1 MLWADFKNVMLS
13 WKGWMVLLMYFFYF
27 LLSSYMMSLNKE
39 AELDW
44 VLIQRQRPAVTTYHN
59 RKESGLLV
67 REPLN
72 ETCLP

>member
-1 MLWADFKNVMLS
+1 MH
-13 WKGWMVLLMYFFYF
+13 FFYL
-27 LLSSYMMSLNKE
+27 LLSSYTVSLNEE

-44 VLIQRQRPAVTTYHN
+44 VLVQRQRPEVTTYHN